1 MHKYAKKKM
10 WSAVRHVLCGV
21 GLCAGV
27 LFVAAPFS
35 CKMTDEGIA
44 MVATDKNAPQILSY
58 KCTAADVLTVT
69 CDKPMMLTDIAFT
82 SAEDGEPF
90 VQDIAIA
97 YDESGQSAELTLDRP
112 MVPGKNYE
120 LTGIVTDTN
129 GNTLAFSLPV
139 TGYNGNLARVMLSE
153 LRQEHSE
160 ASTQSKKAEFVELY
174 VLAGGNLAGL
184 ELYGGY
190 YGSTTTYQFPAI
202 DVNAGEYITV
212 HLRNYYND
220 ADETGTT
227 LDHPCISPDASD
239 TARDLWVSDSESN
252 YFTKN
257 DVVVIVDAVS
267 GDIQDAVL
275 MLTGEDKSWSRNLQ
289 KTLAEQAVIAGVWQ
303 GGADGSHAAL
313 YSKNGKTTSLSRQN
327 IAEVIAAY
335 SVHGAQAVTA
345 SKADW
350 ALVAASPGKENT
362 RP

>member
-69 CDKPMMLTDIAFT
+69 CDKPMTLTDIAFT

-129 GNTLAFSLPV
+129 GNTLEFSLPV

-153 LRQEHSE
+153 VRYGNSDR
-160 ASTQSKKAEFVELY
+160 TKKAEFAELY

-190 YGSTTTYQFPAI
+190 YGNKLKYEFPAI
-202 DVNAGEYITV
+202 EVSTGEYITV
-212 HLRNYYND
+212 HLRNYDGNT
-220 ADETGTT
+220 DETGTA
-227 LDHPCISPDASD
+227 LDLPFDTPDASE
-239 TARDLWVSDSESN
+239 TARDLWVSDSKSG

-267 GDIQDAVL
+267 GDLQDAIL
-275 MLTGEDKSWSRNLQ
+275 MTEAADKLTWTNARQ
-289 KTLAEQAVIAGVWQ
+289 TTLAEQAVAAGVWK
-303 GGADGSHAAL
+303 GGSDRSYAAL
-313 YSKNGKTTSLSRQN
+313 SKGIGVINSLSRQN

-350 ALVAASPGKENT
+350 ALVAATPGKENT